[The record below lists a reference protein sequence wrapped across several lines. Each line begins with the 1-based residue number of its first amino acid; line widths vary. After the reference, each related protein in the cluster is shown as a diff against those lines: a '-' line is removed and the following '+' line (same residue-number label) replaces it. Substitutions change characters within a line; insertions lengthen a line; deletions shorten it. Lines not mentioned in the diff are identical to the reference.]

1 MTESELLE
9 YVRVGIDNNIMV
21 FDNAAKNGKLSL
33 RLLALMKE
41 VALVN
46 KIMIENIIIPVNYK
60 VDDFYKASKGS
71 FPTGK
76 ERVIVAVGPPC
87 GVSDDHH
94 VLLGCY

>member
-41 VALVN
+41 VALMQA
-46 KIMIENIIIPVNYK
+46 I
-60 VDDFYKASKGS
+60 
-71 FPTGK
+71 
-76 ERVIVAVGPPC
+76 
-87 GVSDDHH
+87 
-94 VLLGCY
+94 